1 MRHLSLT
8 SASIQ
13 SRLRR
18 IMLGAALA
26 LGTFAAAGLGA
37 GKAEAGVVMPAVTMP
52 AAVAALDVVA
62 PSVPL
67 AENVRWVCGPWRCA
81 WRPNWNYWYVPPYA
95 RAWGPP
101 VNPGCYWR
109 RTWGGGWVHV
119 CP

>member
-1 MRHLSLT
+1 MRRLSLT

-13 SRLRR
+13 LRLRK
-18 IMLGAALA
+18 IMLGATLA
-26 LGTFAAAGLGA
+26 LGTLAALGA
-37 GKAEAGVVMPAVTMP
+37 GKAEAGVAMPAVTMP
-52 AAVAALDVVA
+52 AAVAAIDVVA

-95 RAWGPP
+95 RGWGPP
-101 VNPGCYWR
+101 VRPGCFWR
-109 RTWGGGWVHV
+109 RGWGGGWVHV